1 MLGRRLELSRAGT
14 STVAFDLFLEPKAYF
29 IHEWRTTG
37 NPYATGPVL
46 AIVFVGVVIV
56 VAGIAA

>member
-1 MLGRRLELSRAGT
+1 MTRSRCFKTEAD
-14 STVAFDLFLEPKAYF
+14 VREHY
-29 IHEWRTTG
+29 
-37 NPYATGPVL
+37 TGPVL